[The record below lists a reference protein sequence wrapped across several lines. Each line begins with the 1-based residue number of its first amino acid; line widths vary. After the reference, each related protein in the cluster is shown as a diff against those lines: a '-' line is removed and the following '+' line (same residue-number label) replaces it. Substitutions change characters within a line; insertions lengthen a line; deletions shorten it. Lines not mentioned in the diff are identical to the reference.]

1 MAGAAHSYNKIM
13 AAKIWPKKCFHIPRY
28 HKKEK
33 SYNPFCPKAEA
44 KIDKFVNLNEDSLV
58 RVEVL
63 ENNDVLSEYS
73 SCDSYDLESSSSK
86 PSMIEFHF
94 FSTNLVKSIHS
105 KYCLKIYNNLNL

>member
-1 MAGAAHSYNKIM
+1 MAGAAHSYTKIM
-13 AAKIWPKKCFHIPRY
+13 AAKIWPKNCFHIPRY

-33 SYNPFCPKAEA
+33 SYNLFCPKAEA
-44 KIDKFVNLNEDSLV
+44 KVDKFVNLNEDSLV

-73 SCDSYDLESSSSK
+73 SDSCDLESSSSK

-94 FSTNLVKSIHS
+94 FSTNLVRLIHP
-105 KYCLKIYNNLNL
+105 KYCLKIYRNLNL